1 LQVAFCILQLNIRR
15 NNMATED
22 PKVSGQPGEVE
33 LPTPQFSEE
42 GVSSTS
48 TDVDVIVNKVVER
61 LAPTLD
67 ETVERKAKSLQD
79 KRFSKIEKKLGI
91 RSDVL
96 AELAEEGVTIPEDVR
111 TRMEIREL
119 RERLD
124 QPPTQPAPVRDDGSS
139 QLKAA
144 TTEAIAEL
152 KSNGL
157 TTDDPVVIDLFR
169 GQYRN
174 RAEFDLAIQKYINQK
189 LRPPKPANPA
199 DVVQPPVK
207 NAAVGEKSLA
217 QLEAD
222 YQKDLLAI
230 SQTKRGD
237 EKLRAIA
244 ELKAKARE
252 AGLNKA

>member
-1 LQVAFCILQLNIRR
+1 
-15 NNMATED
+15 MATED
-22 PKVSGQPGEVE
+22 PKVSGQPGEAE

-42 GVSSTS
+42 GASSTS

-61 LAPTLD
+61 LAPTL
-67 ETVERKAKSLQD
+67 EQTVERKAKSLQD
-79 KRFSKIEKKLGI
+79 KRFSKIEKELGI
-91 RSDVL
+91 RSNVL
-96 AELAEEGVTIPEDVR
+96 AELEEAGVEIPKEVR
-111 TRMEIREL
+111 TEMRLREL
-119 RERLD
+119 EERRPE
-124 QPPTQPAPVRDDGSS
+124 QSTQPAPVRDDGSS

-144 TTEAIAEL
+144 VTEAIAEL
-152 KSNGL
+152 KRNDL
-157 TTDDPVVIDLFR
+157 TTDDPAVIEVFR

-174 RAEFDLAIQKYINQK
+174 RTEFDLAVQKYINQK

-207 NAAVGEKSLA
+207 SAAVGEKSPA

-222 YQKDLLAI
+222 YQKEILAI

-244 ELKAKARE
+244 NLKAKYSA
-252 AGLNKA
+252 AGLNKV